1 MCPRTSLAVRWLRL
15 RLPMQKV
22 RVQSLVGELRSLVPC
37 DQKTKTEK
45 QEQYCNQFNKD
56 FKNGLQKKKKK
67 KKSFKKKKRN
77 AQEVEDR
84 EG

>member
-56 FKNGLQKKKKK
+56 FKNGLQKKKKCC
-67 KKSFKKKKRN
+67 KKKKLN